1 MAVQTSVAVANAEAQ
16 ARETTI
22 GASPRLRLRTGAV
35 PANCAAARSGTVL
48 ATIVLPS
55 DWATVSGGV
64 LSKLGTW
71 SVSASASGTAG
82 HWELMDS
89 TLTTCH
95 EQGTVTGT
103 DPGTGDLVLSQESAA
118 IVSGQTVTIDTWTRT
133 YGGL

>member
-1 MAVQTSVAVANAEAQ
+1 MAIQTSVAVANAEAQ

-22 GASPRLRLRTGAV
+22 GTSPRLRLRTGSP
-35 PANCAAARSGTVL
+35 PADCAAARTGTVL
-48 ATIVLPS
+48 VTIVCPS
-55 DWATVSGGV
+55 DWATVSGGA
-64 LSKLGTW
+64 LSKAGTW
-71 SVSASASGTAG
+71 SANASASGTAG

-103 DPGTGDLVLSQESAA
+103 TPGDGDLVLSQTTAA

-133 YGGL
+133 YGGT